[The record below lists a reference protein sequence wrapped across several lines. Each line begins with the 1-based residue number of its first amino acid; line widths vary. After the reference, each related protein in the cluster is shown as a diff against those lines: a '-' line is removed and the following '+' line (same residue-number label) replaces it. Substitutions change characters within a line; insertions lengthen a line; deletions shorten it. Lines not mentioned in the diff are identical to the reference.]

1 MGLKTLT
8 FTSSLEFR
16 SWLEKTML
24 TRIVDSYKGILICRI
39 EEAVAIGI
47 PELDLKRRGRL

>member
-1 MGLKTLT
+1 
-8 FTSSLEFR
+8 
-16 SWLEKTML
+16 ML